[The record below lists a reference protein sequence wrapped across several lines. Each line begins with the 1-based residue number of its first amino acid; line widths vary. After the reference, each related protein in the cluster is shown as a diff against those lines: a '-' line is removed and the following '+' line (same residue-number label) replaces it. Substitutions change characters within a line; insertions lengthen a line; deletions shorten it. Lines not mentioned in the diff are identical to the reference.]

1 MRKGHGSTKVPGV
14 KLRPAA
20 PTKSSKSG
28 EPSTQL
34 TRLHSSIQDD
44 VDSTEILRSCKKP
57 LVGVVICGS
66 GLSDKVNLYQ
76 QAVQLGAQTSSNLTD
91 RVTHLVCESPGT
103 PKYNY
108 CVEHGIPILQ
118 PSWISD
124 IYEKWINGESIDVEK
139 IAVMHRFP
147 TFKSVNLCMTAIN
160 DIERRKQIQKQ
171 LEKNGG
177 AFIETFS
184 KGMELTHL
192 LCGPDRGE
200 NTDQMG
206 LTPKM
211 QYAMKYND
219 TRAKKVHL
227 VWEDWFW
234 DCLEFKGILDER
246 SYLATGPR
254 PPRRIR
260 REPSPLVLP
269 ITSTAE
275 QSKQRAPTPSSQFD
289 ANADAEETANVKRMP
304 EAAALLWESALKKRG
319 FEMKDGKLLRSP
331 SKSSFLSR
339 EGSQIPLSPSSHN
352 HDELATSSRTK
363 SSLNA
368 AFKRTKSFAA
378 KTAEP
383 DATKS
388 AFQRVLSTP
397 AAATENRQVP
407 ATISGSLAL
416 QDRNQIPEGERIL
429 FAGLRFRALGEAS
442 GTKLTEALELR
453 GGTVIVDA
461 DTEVD
466 FIVVRLVSGS
476 IFYRNELSQTER
488 QKFRTECW
496 IEQCMFEERICAGD
510 EHPAFVPLRIPTP
523 LPGADKLMVHISG
536 LIPSEKM
543 PSVRLLKAI
552 GATVTDQLSRRNTHL
567 ICPCGSGPKFMKALE
582 WGIPVLSLQWLFDTV
597 KSGKIHDVDNYLV
610 TADGSSA
617 APAKSSPEGGMM
629 ADITNSEFVQG
640 SSKSKGFA
648 KSSNKSQSSNS
659 SSLDVARQVSSD
671 DWTASALLSES
682 TPANPPT
689 SSPPDT
695 VPTTPSPVRRHTTLG
710 ESMLSK
716 RPSVSPFTSPSKSK
730 SMVMERVP
738 SSATPSPMRMPSKNT
753 LKEQQEVSAAA
764 AARTI
769 SPSSVP
775 ATASTSTLSGESA
788 SVLKDAIASLLGK
801 RPSSDDNSNS
811 NSNSNSNNAEGDS
824 QDKAP
829 ATQQQQQQ
837 QQPVLT
843 TRASKRSKPP
853 PRTKSRQGAADGGSG
868 ACSARSFSRTTS
880 LEVLGRT
887 SSMLSGTGGGSGSS
901 AYPFDF
907 TLSSGHFAES
917 PTELFNRN
925 ASDAA
930 AEESMRVTYED
941 PSQRA
946 EERRLF
952 SLISGNGGADVN
964 AMDADVGEDGVLK
977 EESQALQAEGKK
989 PRPKPRRRGRN
1000 LVRRVK
1006 TNTSDQSLGL

>member
-1 MRKGHGSTKVPGV
+1 MRRGHGSTKVPGV

-20 PTKSSKSG
+20 PTKSRRPS
-28 EPSTQL
+28 EPSAQL
-34 TRLHSSIQDD
+34 IRLQSSIQDD

-66 GLSDKVNLYQ
+66 GLRDKVNLYQ
-76 QAVQLGAQTSSNLTD
+76 QAVQLGAQTSSDLTD
-91 RVTHLVCESPGT
+91 RVTHLICESPGT

-118 PSWISD
+118 SSWISD
-124 IYEKWINGESIDVEK
+124 IYEKWINGENINAEK

-147 TFKSVNLCMTAIN
+147 TFKSVKLCMTAIN
-160 DIERRKQIQKQ
+160 DVERRKQIQKQ

-177 AFIETFS
+177 TFIETFN
-184 KGMELTHL
+184 KDIELTHL

-211 QYAMKYND
+211 QYAVKHNE

-227 VWEDWFW
+227 VWDDWFW
-234 DCLEFKGILDER
+234 DCLEFKGILDEKG
-246 SYLATGPR
+246 YLATGPR

-289 ANADAEETANVKRMP
+289 ANTDAEETANVKRMP
-304 EAAALLWESALKKRG
+304 EAAALLWESVLKKRG

-339 EGSQIPLSPSSHN
+339 EGSQIPLSPSHN
-352 HDELATSSRTK
+352 HDEPATSSRTK
-363 SSLNA
+363 SSLTA

-378 KTAEP
+378 KTAGP

-388 AFQRVLSTP
+388 AFQRALSTP
-397 AAATENRQVP
+397 AVATENRQVS

-416 QDRNQIPEGERIL
+416 QGRNQIPEGELIL

-442 GTKLTEALELR
+442 GPKLTEALELR
-453 GGTVIVDA
+453 GGAVIVDA
-461 DTEVD
+461 DAEVD

-476 IFYRNELSQTER
+476 TFYRNEPSQTER

-496 IEQCMFEERICAGD
+496 IEQCMFEERICTED

-536 LIPSEKM
+536 LIPSEKT

-567 ICPCGSGPKFMKALE
+567 ICPCGSGPKFVKALE

-617 APAKSSPEGGMM
+617 APAKSTPEGGMM

-648 KSSNKSQSSNS
+648 KGSNKSQSSNS

-671 DWTASALLSES
+671 DWTANALLSES
-682 TPANPPT
+682 APANPPT

-695 VPTTPSPVRRHTTLG
+695 ARTTPSSVRRHTTLG

-730 SMVMERVP
+730 SMIMERVP

-753 LKEQQEVSAAA
+753 RVEQQEVSAAA
-764 AARTI
+764 VRTI

-775 ATASTSTLSGESA
+775 ATASTSTFSGESA
-788 SVLKDAIASLLGK
+788 SVLKNAIASLLGK
-801 RPSSDDNSNS
+801 RPSSED
-811 NSNSNSNNAEGDS
+811 NSNSNSNNAEVES

-829 ATQQQQQQ
+829 AAQQQQQQ
-837 QQPVLT
+837 GVT

-868 ACSARSFSRTTS
+868 AGSARSFSRTTS

-887 SSMLSGTGGGSGSS
+887 SSILSGTGAGGGST
-901 AYPFDF
+901 YPFDF

-917 PTELFNRN
+917 PTELFNPN
-925 ASDAA
+925 PSDAA

-964 AMDADVGEDGVLK
+964 AMDADVGERDVLK

-989 PRPKPRRRGRN
+989 PQPKPRRRGRN
-1000 LVRRVK
+1000 LVRRGRNLARRVK
-1006 TNTSDQSLGL
+1006 KEINDQSLGL

>member
-1 MRKGHGSTKVPGV
+1 MRRGHGSSKVPGV

-20 PTKSSKSG
+20 PTKSRKPG

-34 TRLHSSIQDD
+34 TRLYSSIQDD

-76 QAVQLGAQTSSNLTD
+76 QAVQLGAHTSSDLTD
-91 RVTHLVCESPGT
+91 RVTHLICESPGT

-118 PSWISD
+118 TSWISD

-147 TFKSVNLCMTAIN
+147 TFKSVKLCMTAIN
-160 DIERRKQIQKQ
+160 DVERRKQIQKQ

-177 AFIETFS
+177 TFIEMFS

-227 VWEDWFW
+227 VWEGWFW
-234 DCLEFKGILDER
+234 DCLEFKGVLDER
-246 SYLATGPR
+246 VYLATGPR

-260 REPSPLVLP
+260 RESSPLVLP

-275 QSKQRAPTPSSQFD
+275 QSKQRASTPSSQLD
-289 ANADAEETANVKRMP
+289 ANADVEETANVKRMP

-319 FEMKDGKLLRSP
+319 FEMKGGKLLRSP
-331 SKSSFLSR
+331 SKSAFLSR
-339 EGSQIPLSPSSHN
+339 EGSQIPLLPSSHI
-352 HDELATSSRTK
+352 HDEPATSSRTK

-378 KTAEP
+378 KTTEP
-383 DATKS
+383 DAANS

-397 AAATENRQVP
+397 AAAENRQVS
-407 ATISGSLAL
+407 TIISGSLVQ
-416 QDRNQIPEGERIL
+416 QDRNHIPEGERNL
-429 FAGLRFRALGEAS
+429 FSGLRFRALGEAS
-442 GTKLTEALELR
+442 GPKLTEALELR

-476 IFYRNELSQTER
+476 TFYRNEPSQTER

-496 IEQCMFEERICAGD
+496 IEQCMFEERVCAGD

-523 LPGADKLMVHISG
+523 LPGADKLVVHISG
-536 LIPSEKM
+536 LIPSEKT
-543 PSVRLLKAI
+543 PSVRLLRAI
-552 GATVTDQLSRRNTHL
+552 GTTVTDQLSRRNTHL

-597 KSGKIHDVDNYLV
+597 KSGEIHGVDNYVVVL
-610 TADGSSA
+610 DGPSS
-617 APAKSSPEGGMM
+617 APAKSAPEGGMM

-640 SSKSKGFA
+640 SSKSKSFA
-648 KSSNKSQSSNS
+648 KSSDKSQSSNS

-671 DWTASALLSES
+671 DWTANALLSE
-682 TPANPPT
+682 PAPQKPPT

-695 VPTTPSPVRRHTTLG
+695 ARTTPSPVRKHATLG
-710 ESMLSK
+710 ENMLSR
-716 RPSVSPFTSPSKSK
+716 RPSVSPFISPSKSK
-730 SMVMERVP
+730 SMVIERVP

-753 LKEQQEVSAAA
+753 RVEQQEGSA

-769 SPSSVP
+769 SPSPAP

-801 RPSSDDNSNS
+801 RPSSEDNSNG
-811 NSNSNSNNAEGDS
+811 NSNNAEVES

-829 ATQQQQQQ
+829 AAQQRSG
-837 QQPVLT
+837 LT

-853 PRTKSRQGAADGGSG
+853 PRTKSRQGPSDGGSG
-868 ACSARSFSRTTS
+868 AGSARSFSRTTS

-887 SSMLSGTGGGSGSS
+887 SSMLSGAGAGGGS

-907 TLSSGHFAES
+907 TLSSDHFVES
-917 PTELFNRN
+917 PTELFNHKS
-925 ASDAA
+925 SDAA
-930 AEESMRVTYED
+930 DESMRVTYED

-952 SLISGNGGADVN
+952 SLISGGNGGADVS
-964 AMDADVGEDGVLK
+964 AMDADVGEGGALKDETQGVQT
-977 EESQALQAEGKK
+977 ERKK
-989 PRPKPRRRGRN
+989 PQPKPRRRGRN

-1006 TNTSDQSLGL
+1006 ADANDQS

>member
-1 MRKGHGSTKVPGV
+1 MRRGHGSTKVPGV

-20 PTKSSKSG
+20 PTKSRKPG
-28 EPSTQL
+28 EPSTRL
-34 TRLHSSIQDD
+34 SRLHSSIQDD

-76 QAVQLGAQTSSNLTD
+76 QAVQLGAHTSSDLTD
-91 RVTHLVCESPGT
+91 RVTHLICESPGT

-118 PSWISD
+118 TSWISD

-147 TFKSVNLCMTAIN
+147 TFKSVKLCMTAIN
-160 DIERRKQIQKQ
+160 DVERRKQIQKQ
-171 LEKNGG
+171 LERNGG
-177 AFIETFS
+177 TFIETFS
-184 KGMELTHL
+184 KGMEVTHL

-200 NTDQMG
+200 KTDQMG
-206 LTPKM
+206 LTLKM

-219 TRAKKVHL
+219 TRAKKLHL

-234 DCLEFKGILDER
+234 DCLEFKGVLDER
-246 SYLATGPR
+246 IYLATGPR

-260 REPSPLVLP
+260 QKPSPLVLP

-275 QSKQRAPTPSSQFD
+275 QSKQRAPTPSSQLD
-289 ANADAEETANVKRMP
+289 VNADVEETANVKRMP

-331 SKSSFLSR
+331 SKSTSLSR
-339 EGSQIPLSPSSHN
+339 ESSQIPLLPPSHN
-352 HDELATSSRTK
+352 HDEPATSSRTK

-378 KTAEP
+378 KTTEP
-383 DATKS
+383 DSVKS

-397 AAATENRQVP
+397 AAAENRQVS
-407 ATISGSLAL
+407 TIISGSLAQ
-416 QDRNQIPEGERIL
+416 QDRNHIPEGERNL

-442 GTKLTEALELR
+442 GPKLTEALELR
-453 GGTVIVDA
+453 GGTVIVDV

-476 IFYRNELSQTER
+476 TFYRNEPRQTER

-496 IEQCMFEERICAGD
+496 IERCMFEERVCAWD

-523 LPGADKLMVHISG
+523 LPGADKLVVHISG
-536 LIPSEKM
+536 LIPSEKT

-567 ICPCGSGPKFMKALE
+567 ICPCGSGPKFIKALE
-582 WGIPVLSLQWLFDTV
+582 WRIPVLSLQWLFDTV
-597 KSGKIHDVDNYLV
+597 KSGKIHDADNYLV
-610 TADGSSA
+610 VPDGPSSA
-617 APAKSSPEGGMM
+617 REGGMM

-640 SSKSKGFA
+640 SSKSKSFA
-648 KSSNKSQSSNS
+648 KSSDKSQSSNS

-671 DWTASALLSES
+671 DWTANALLSE
-682 TPANPPT
+682 PAPQNPPT

-695 VPTTPSPVRRHTTLG
+695 ARTTPSPVRKHATLG

-716 RPSVSPFTSPSKSK
+716 RLSASPFTSPSKSK
-730 SMVMERVP
+730 SMVIIERIP

-753 LKEQQEVSAAA
+753 RVEQQEGSA

-769 SPSSVP
+769 SPSPAP

-811 NSNSNSNNAEGDS
+811 NSNSNSNNAEVES
-824 QDKAP
+824 QDKASAVP
-829 ATQQQQQQ
+829 QQQQQQ
-837 QQPVLT
+837 QQQSSLT

-853 PRTKSRQGAADGGSG
+853 PRTKSRQGPSDGKGSG
-868 ACSARSFSRTTS
+868 GGSARSFSRTTS

-887 SSMLSGTGGGSGSS
+887 SSMLSVTGAGAGGGS

-907 TLSSGHFAES
+907 TLSSAHFVES
-917 PTELFNRN
+917 PTELLSLNHN
-925 ASDAA
+925 SSDAA
-930 AEESMRVTYED
+930 TADESMRVTYED

-952 SLISGNGGADVN
+952 SLISGGDGGADAS
-964 AMDADVGEDGVLK
+964 AMDADVGEGGALDDESHGV
-977 EESQALQAEGKK
+977 QAERTK
-989 PRPKPRRRGRN
+989 PQPKPRRRGRN

-1006 TNTSDQSLGL
+1006 VDANDQS